1 MAIVK
6 MSNFSLFAF
15 DSKREDLLHKLQE
28 FKYVHF
34 SDIEMDDSLKEIGLQ
49 DVKVPESL
57 VAIDEDISK
66 VKYGMDL
73 LNKYYTRETGLKA
86 MSKGLE
92 TFEFKELEEKALKID
107 YHSIY
112 NQLKELNTKKEIL
125 RQEISKLNTS
135 INELNPWIKLESP
148 ISKLDAFSKS
158 EIILGTVPKK
168 LVQKLQEELTDTK
181 YTYFEVLSEGVED
194 IYILAI
200 TSIEEEDLLKD
211 ILRNN
216 GFSRVKL
223 SGEKTP
229 SEEIKEYEGK
239 VNRLQNDITIQ
250 ENEIKSLAKHLPELE
265 VEYEYLLNKKLR
277 FAASEKFVKT
287 DNVTVIKGYI
297 PTDMKNEFTDAIKG
311 TLNDYYYLEVE
322 EADKDDADAPILLK
336 NSKFVQSFQ
345 SLTGMYALPNY
356 NEIDPTPLLA
366 PFYLIFF
373 GMMVADFGYG
383 LIMLIGTLIALK
395 KFNLSE
401 SQRDSIR
408 FFYYLSYATIF
419 WGLVFGSF
427 LGGII
432 PIPGL
437 MNPATQ
443 YNELLVISIIFG
455 IVHLFFALGIK
466 AYLLIRDGQPLAA
479 LFDVG
484 FWYMALT
491 GGIVYIIGI
500 VMTIPPILKTI
511 GFAVMVIGMV
521 GIILTGGRE
530 ANSIGGKAAGGL
542 YSLYGISS
550 YVGDFVSYSR
560 LMALGLSGG
569 FIASAINMMVDML
582 VGKGIIGILFGIVV
596 FLVGQAFNIFLSLLG
611 AYVHTIRLTYVEFFG
626 KFYSGGGKEFKQ
638 FRNKP
643 KYINIK

>member
-34 SDIEMDDSLKEIGLQ
+34 SNIEMDDSLKEIGLQ

-86 MSKGLE
+86 MKKGLE
-92 TFEFKELEEKALKID
+92 TFEFKELEEKALNID

-135 INELNPWIKLESP
+135 ISELNPWIKLESP
-148 ISKLDAFSKS
+148 IDKLNSFNKS
-158 EIILGTVPKK
+158 EILLGTVPKK
-168 LVQKLQEELTDTK
+168 LVQKLQSELTDTK
-181 YTYFEVLSEGVED
+181 YTYFEVLSEGKED
-194 IYILAI
+194 VYILAI
-200 TSIEEEDLLKD
+200 TSIEEEDVLRD

-216 GFSRVKL
+216 SFSRVKL

-229 SEEIKEYEGK
+229 SEEIQEYQNK
-239 VNRLQNDITIQ
+239 VNRLQDDITVK
-250 ENEIKSLAKHLPELE
+250 ENEIKGLAKHLPELE
-265 VEYEYLLNKKLR
+265 IEYEYLLNKKLR

-287 DNVTVIKGYI
+287 ENVTLIKGYI
-297 PTDMKNEFTDAIKG
+297 PTDMKDEFINAIKT
-311 TLNDYYYLEVE
+311 TLDDYYYLEVE
-322 EADKDDADAPILLK
+322 EADKDDVSAPILLK

-356 NEIDPTPLLA
+356 NEIDPTPFLA

-373 GMMVADFGYG
+373 GMMVADLGYG

-395 KFNLSE
+395 TFNLSD

-408 FFYYLSYATIF
+408 FFYYLSYPTIF

-432 PIPGL
+432 KLPAFI
-437 MNPATQ
+437 NPATQ

-479 LFDVG
+479 FFDVG

-491 GGIVYIIGI
+491 GGIVYIVAII
-500 VMTIPPILKTI
+500 MTIPPILETI
-511 GFAVMVIGMV
+511 GFAVMVIGMA
-521 GIILTGGRE
+521 GIVLTGGRE

-582 VGKGIIGILFGIVV
+582 VAKGIIGIIFGVVV

-638 FRNKP
+638 FRNNP

>member
-34 SDIEMDDSLKEIGLQ
+34 SDIEMDDSLKEIGLT

-73 LNKYYTRETGLKA
+73 LGKYYTKETGLKA
-86 MSKGLE
+86 MKKGLE

-112 NQLKELNTKKEIL
+112 DQLKELNTKKEVL
-125 RQEISKLNTS
+125 RQEISKLNTAIS
-135 INELNPWIKLESP
+135 ELNPWVKLNSP
-148 ISKLDAFSKS
+148 ISELDSFKQS
-158 EIILGTVPKK
+158 EIVLGTIPKK
-168 LVQKLQEELTDTK
+168 LTQKLQGELTDTK
-181 YTYFEVLSEGVED
+181 YTYFEVLSESKDDSYV
-194 IYILAI
+194 LAM
-200 TSIEEEDLLKD
+200 TSKDEEEVLKD

-216 GFSRVKL
+216 SFSRVKL
-223 SGEKTP
+223 TGVKTP
-229 SEEIKEYEGK
+229 SEEISDYETRINKLKEE
-239 VNRLQNDITIQ
+239 VNNKENDIKI
-250 ENEIKSLAKHLPELE
+250 LANNLPNLE

-287 DNVTVIKGYI
+287 DNVTVIKGYF
-297 PTDMKNEFTDAIKG
+297 PTDMKDEFTNAIKT
-311 TLNDYYYLEVE
+311 TLSDYYYLEVE
-322 EADKDDADAPILLK
+322 EADKDDANAPILLK

-345 SLTGMYALPNY
+345 SLVGMYALPNY
-356 NEIDPTPLLA
+356 NELDPTPLLA

-373 GMMVADFGYG
+373 GMMVADLGYG
-383 LIMLIGTLIALK
+383 LIMLVGTIWALK
-395 KFNLSE
+395 TLNLSDQ
-401 SQRDSIR
+401 QRSSIR
-408 FFYYLSYATIF
+408 FFYYLSFSTIV

-432 PIPGL
+432 PLPALI
-437 MNPATQ
+437 NPAEQ
-443 YNELLVISIIFG
+443 YNQLLVISIIFG
-455 IVHLFFALGIK
+455 IVHIFFALGIK
-466 AYLLIRDGQPLAA
+466 AYILIRDGQPLNA

-491 GGIVYIIGI
+491 GGIVYLIAM
-500 VMTIPPILKTI
+500 VMVIPPTLKTI
-511 GFAVMVIGMV
+511 GFVVMVIGMA
-521 GIILTGGRE
+521 GIILTGGRD

-582 VGKGIIGILFGIVV
+582 VAKGIIGILFGILV

-626 KFYSGGGKEFKQ
+626 KFYSGGGKEFKL

-643 KYINIK
+643 KYINLK